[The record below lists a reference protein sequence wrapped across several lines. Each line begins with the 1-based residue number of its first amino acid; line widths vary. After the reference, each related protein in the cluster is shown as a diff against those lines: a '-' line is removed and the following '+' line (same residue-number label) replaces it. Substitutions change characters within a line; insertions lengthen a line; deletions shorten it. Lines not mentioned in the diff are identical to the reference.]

1 MIALDIALTRI
12 ALAALLGGII
22 GIEREWRHKAA
33 GIKTNMLVAL
43 GAATF
48 AMISNTFGPTNH
60 NPAQIAAAVVT
71 GIGFVGSGVIIHR
84 GMSVQGVTTAATLW
98 ANAAM
103 SLAIGLG
110 QYIAGVAVFAA
121 MLFVQF
127 LMRKAVLFV
136 EDARRRHAPQ
146 QLELRIGCDPGAL
159 EAVNRAWSEFS
170 AAAGAAPIRRGV
182 SRRGTR
188 IFWTAVFAEKVDLHP
203 LEEKLLAI
211 DGVQRVDVRQM
222 AMDED

>member
-1 MIALDIALTRI
+1 MIALDVALTRI
-12 ALAALLGGII
+12 ALAALLGAVI

-33 GIKTNMLVAL
+33 GIKTNMLVGL

-71 GIGFVGSGVIIHR
+71 GIGFVGAGVIIHR
-84 GMSVQGVTTAATLW
+84 GISVQGVTTAATLW

-110 QYIAGVAVFAA
+110 QYIAGMVVFGA
-121 MLFVQF
+121 MLVVQF
-127 LMRKAVLFV
+127 LMRRAVLFV
-136 EDARRRHAPQ
+136 EDARRRHSPQ
-146 QLELRIGCDPGAL
+146 QLELRIGCGPDAL

-170 AAAGAAPIRRGV
+170 AASGAVPIRRGV
-182 SRRGTR
+182 ARRGTR
-188 IFWTAVFAEKVDLHP
+188 LFWTAVFASKVNLHP

>member
-1 MIALDIALTRI
+1 MIALEIAATRL
-12 ALAALLGGII
+12 ALAALFGAVI

-71 GIGFVGSGVIIHR
+71 GIGFVGAGVIIHR

-110 QYIAGVAVFAA
+110 QYVAATVMFAG
-121 MLFVQF
+121 MLVVQF
-127 LMRKAVLFV
+127 LMRQAVLFV
-136 EDARRRHAPQ
+136 ENARRKHSPQ
-146 QLELRIGCDPGAL
+146 QLELRIGCDPDAL
-159 EAVNRAWSEFS
+159 TAVNRAWSEFS
-170 AAAGAAPIRRGV
+170 AGAGPQPIRRSV
-182 SRRGTR
+182 TRRGTR
-188 IFWTAVFAEKVDLHP
+188 FFWTAVYASKVDLRP

-211 DGVQRVDVRQM
+211 EGVQRVDVRQM

>member
-1 MIALDIALTRI
+1 VLELGVAGLRI
-12 ALAALLGGII
+12 ALAALFGGLI

-33 GIKTNMLVAL
+33 GIKTNMLVAI
-43 GAATF
+43 GAAAF
-48 AMISNTFGPTNH
+48 AMVSNTFGPTNH

-71 GIGFVGSGVIIHR
+71 GIGFVGAGVIIHR

-110 QYIAGVAVFAA
+110 QYLAGLSVFAA

-127 LMRKAVLFV
+127 LMRETVYFV
-136 EDARRRHAPQ
+136 GKLRRQHSPQ
-146 QLELRIGCDPGAL
+146 QIELRIGCEPDAFP
-159 EAVNRAWSEFS
+159 AVNRAV
-170 AAAGAAPIRRGV
+170 AGFAPPLRHSV

-188 IFWTAVFAEKVDLHP
+188 LVWTAVFFAKIDLLP
-203 LEEKLLAI
+203 LQEQLMAI
-211 DGVQRVDVRQM
+211 AGVKSVEVRQM
-222 AMDED
+222 ALDED